1 MILSLLFKILAFL
14 LGIIPIILAIPSGI
28 CFFISEALEDYFY
41 HKSYE
46 NKDASRL
53 EKEMKKHYE

>member
-1 MILSLLFKILAFL
+1 MILSYIFKILAFI
-14 LGIIPIILAIPSGI
+14 LGIIPITLAIPSGI
-28 CFFISEALEDYFY
+28 CFFIAEALEDYFATKHY
-41 HKSYE
+41 S